1 MSVSNETALVDA
13 QAKTLVISPRHM
25 MASTWEEQKPEGLN
39 QGVNLYNMV
48 SLKISYKGLNSDYS
62 FSGQILY

>member
-1 MSVSNETALVDA
+1 
-13 QAKTLVISPRHM
+13 M